1 MIINIENLDFSYG
14 IHEIFK
20 DLSLTI
26 HDKQQI
32 GLIGRNGSGKST
44 LLKLLTEELSPDS
57 GRIIK
62 GNQLKIAYLAQES
75 IISEEMTLERIFY
88 SVFDDLMA
96 MEKKIASLGESI
108 AQSSGDKQKKRLRE
122 FGELQELFTE
132 QKGYEYPSRIRGIA
146 KGLSFSEADLKKDF
160 SLLSGGEKTRA
171 CLGQILLKEPDLL
184 LLDEPTN
191 YLDIENL
198 QWLEHYL
205 NDYSGTFVIISH
217 DRYFLDKV
225 CQTIFEVDNCKI
237 LSYQGN
243 YSDYSVKK
251 RQAIL
256 EQNHHYNQQQKEI
269 KQQEEVINRFRQYDS
284 IKSSKRAASREKA
297 LEKIELIDRVKK
309 TQNSHFTFKPKIKS
323 GHDVLLVEDLK
334 KSFNRS
340 PLFQD
345 MSFQIHHGDRIGI
358 IGPNGVGKTTLLR
371 ILLGQLAYDQG
382 HIKWGHKVYPAYF
395 DQEHEELKRFFND
408 NLLEVLWDIDSKRD
422 EGELRNI
429 LAAFLF
435 QGDDVFKAVANLSG
449 GEKARLLLARLMIS
463 QANFLIMDEPTNH
476 IDMETKEILE
486 TALSQYDGS
495 LLFISHDRYFLNRI
509 ANKIFLFT
517 EKGIKLYLGNYDDY
531 LAHQARALA
540 QAELLAQESRTTP
553 TKTQLKLDRRKQ
565 KKEGLKIR
573 DLKKNIK
580 AIELEILDLET
591 KIEKMEAKMCHP
603 DFYNDHQAASEMGD
617 AYEKIKTRLEKS
629 TDQWEDALITLENL
643 ESD

>member
-1 MIINIENLDFSYG
+1 MIITIENLNFSYG
-14 IHEIFK
+14 IHKIFN

-32 GLIGRNGSGKST
+32 GLVGRNGTGKST
-44 LLKLLTEELSPDS
+44 LLKLLTGELSPDS

-62 GNQLKIAYLAQES
+62 SNQLKVGYLAQES
-75 IISEEMTLERIFY
+75 TISEEMTLERIFY

-96 MEKKIASLGESI
+96 MEKKIATLGEAI
-108 AQSSGDKQKKRLRE
+108 AQSSGDKQKKRLHE
-122 FGELQELFTE
+122 FGELQESFTQ

-146 KGLSFSEADLKKDF
+146 NGLSFSDEDLKKDF

-198 QWLEHYL
+198 QWLEQYL
-205 NDYSGTFVIISH
+205 KDYSGTFVIISH

-225 CQTIFEVDNCKI
+225 CHTILDLDNCNI
-237 LSYQGN
+237 VSYQGN
-243 YSDYSVKK
+243 YTDYSIKK
-251 RQAIL
+251 RQAMI

-269 KQQEEVINRFRQYDS
+269 KQQEEVIKRFRQYNS

-297 LEKIELIDRVKK
+297 LEKIKLIDQVKK
-309 TQNSHFTFKPKIKS
+309 TRKSHFTFTPKIKS
-323 GHDVLLVEDLK
+323 GQDLLLVDDLK
-334 KSFNRS
+334 KSFNGK
-340 PLFQD
+340 PLFDQ
-345 MSFQIHHGDRIGI
+345 MNFQVRRGDKIGI
-358 IGPNGVGKTTLLR
+358 IGPNGVGKSTLLK
-371 ILLGQLAYDQG
+371 ILLGQLPYDQG
-382 HIKWGHKVYPAYF
+382 YIKWGHKVYPGYF
-395 DQEHEELKRFFND
+395 DQEHDELKGFFNE
-408 NLLEVLWDIDSKRD
+408 NLLEVLWDIDSKLN
-422 EGELRNI
+422 EGDLRNI

-435 QGDDVFKAVANLSG
+435 EGDDVFKAVKTLSG

-486 TALSQYDGS
+486 SALDQYQGS

-517 EKGIKLYLGNYDDY
+517 EKGIELHLGNYDAY
-531 LAHQARALA
+531 LAHQAKALA
-540 QAELLAQESRTTP
+540 RDELLAQEHKSVP

-565 KKEGLKIR
+565 KETDLKIR

-580 AIELEILDLET
+580 DIELTILQLEQ
-591 KIEKMEAKMCHP
+591 KIEKIEKQMCHP
-603 DFYNDHQAASEMGD
+603 DFYNDHQGASEISES
-617 AYEKIKTRLEKS
+617 YEKIKKTLEKS
-629 TDQWEDALITLENL
+629 TDEWEDALITLENF
-643 ESD
+643 ESN